1 MESTLGEAEP
11 TPLLPFSRDQSIALP
26 QWAIYN
32 EDTVSASTLLE
43 GANIFHL
50 EEEHMQVRYS
60 TVIASNPSYS
70 AQTYARRWWLAAIT
84 PAIYSVVILLFFFL
98 LPWFSVS
105 APSSLSNLG
114 IQRQSLDAV
123 SAMTIASGGATM
135 KGIVVDPIQGK
146 AQFVTDTF
154 SFYPL
159 WIFPLAGLAEI
170 ICSAIFFTRKLL
182 TPWLSRA
189 ILIGYGVAFL
199 TAFIFIG
206 VAFFAAMGNVKGA
219 GAAIS
224 TYPGLGA
231 WLTLL
236 ATIIAAII
244 SGMRMPSLLWSLS
257 LAEDDLVRSGR
268 MTALQN
274 SRKPA

>member
-1 MESTLGEAEP
+1 
-11 TPLLPFSRDQSIALP
+11 
-26 QWAIYN
+26 
-32 EDTVSASTLLE
+32 
-43 GANIFHL
+43 
-50 EEEHMQVRYS
+50 MQVRTYS
-60 TVIASNPSYS
+60 AVIASNPSYS
-70 AQTYARRWWLAAIT
+70 AKVYARGWPLAAIT
-84 PAIYSVVILLFFFL
+84 PAVYGVAILLFFFL
-98 LPWFSVS
+98 LPWFTAALPATTPNVAAYAYATGVS
-105 APSSLSNLG
+105 GP
-114 IQRQSLDAV
+114 
-123 SAMTIASGGATM
+123 TIASSGVSM
-135 KGIVVDPIQGK
+135 QL
-146 AQFVTDTF
+146 FVTDPITSVGRTVSDSF
-154 SFYPL
+154 AFYPL
-159 WIFPLAGLAEI
+159 WLIPLAGLAQI
-170 ICSAIFFTRKLL
+170 ILAALFLKDRLL